1 MNLPARAGTRRSLL
15 PPGQGNTCS
24 GAEAPG
30 RAQPGGRRRERARCN
45 VTVKNIIK
53 TISYI
58 GALLLLPLVVGCGPN
73 VPKVAKLAPTDVIVA
88 FGDSLTFGLGATEAE
103 SYPIVLG
110 QLIARKV
117 VRAGVSG
124 EVTEGGLA
132 RLQEVIDEHKP
143 KLVIVCLGGNDM
155 LRKVNEAQTQTN
167 LRTIIK
173 TIKAQGI
180 AVVLVGVPK
189 PALVTS
195 APPFYAEIAK
205 EFGIPYEGKIVTDVL
220 YQRDQKS
227 DAIHP
232 NAKGYRR
239 MAEAI
244 AALLKKAGA
253 V

>member
-1 MNLPARAGTRRSLL
+1 MKNTLKTNTYVLFLL
-15 PPGQGNTCS
+15 WL
-24 GAEAPG
+24 
-30 RAQPGGRRRERARCN
+30 
-45 VTVKNIIK
+45 
-53 TISYI
+53 
-58 GALLLLPLVVGCGPN
+58 ALAAGCGPS
-73 VPKVAKLAPTDVIVA
+73 VPKIGKLAPADVIVA
-88 FGDSLTFGLGATEAE
+88 FGDSLTFGTGASEAE

-110 QLIARKV
+110 QLVARKV
-117 VRAGVSG
+117 VRAGVPG

-132 RLQEVIDEHKP
+132 RLQDVIDEHKP
-143 KLVIVCLGGNDM
+143 KLMIVCLGGNDM
-155 LRKVNEAQTQTN
+155 LRKVDEAQTQSN
-167 LRTIIK
+167 LRAIIK
-173 TIKAQGI
+173 TIQSQGI
-180 AVVLVGVPK
+180 AVVLMGVPK

-195 APPFYAEIAK
+195 PPPFFEAIAK

-239 MAEAI
+239 MAEAL

>member
-1 MNLPARAGTRRSLL
+1 MKIL
-15 PPGQGNTCS
+15 
-24 GAEAPG
+24 
-30 RAQPGGRRRERARCN
+30 
-45 VTVKNIIK
+45 IK
-53 TISYI
+53 TNSYI
-58 GALLLLPLVVGCGPN
+58 IFVLWALVLAGCGPS
-73 VPKVAKLAPTDVIVA
+73 VPKLGKLAPSDVIVA
-88 FGDSLTFGLGATEAE
+88 FGDSLTFGTGASEAE

-117 VRAGVSG
+117 VRAGVPG
-124 EVTEGGLA
+124 EITEGGLA

-143 KLVIVCLGGNDM
+143 KLMIVCLGGNDM
-155 LRKVNEAQTQTN
+155 LRKVDEGQTKSN

-173 TIKAQGI
+173 TIQSQGI
-180 AVVLVGVPK
+180 AVMLVGVPK

-195 APPFYAEIAK
+195 AAPFYEEIAK
-205 EFGIPYEGKIVTDVL
+205 EFNIPYEGKIVTDVL

-239 MAEAI
+239 MAEAV

-253 V
+253 L

>member
-1 MNLPARAGTRRSLL
+1 MKNTLKTNTYVLFLL
-15 PPGQGNTCS
+15 WL
-24 GAEAPG
+24 
-30 RAQPGGRRRERARCN
+30 
-45 VTVKNIIK
+45 
-53 TISYI
+53 
-58 GALLLLPLVVGCGPN
+58 ALAAGCGPS
-73 VPKVAKLAPTDVIVA
+73 VPKIGKLAPADVIVA
-88 FGDSLTFGLGATEAE
+88 FGDSLTFGTGASEAE

-110 QLIARKV
+110 QLVARKV
-117 VRAGVSG
+117 VRAGVPG

-132 RLQEVIDEHKP
+132 RLQDVIDEHKP
-143 KLVIVCLGGNDM
+143 KLMIVCLGGNDM
-155 LRKVNEAQTQTN
+155 LRKVDEAQTQSN
-167 LRTIIK
+167 LRAIIK
-173 TIKAQGI
+173 TIQSQGI
-180 AVVLVGVPK
+180 AVVLMGVPK

-195 APPFYAEIAK
+195 PPPFYEAIAK

-239 MAEAI
+239 MAEAL

>member
-1 MNLPARAGTRRSLL
+1 MT
-15 PPGQGNTCS
+15 
-24 GAEAPG
+24 
-30 RAQPGGRRRERARCN
+30 
-45 VTVKNIIK
+45 IK
-53 TISYI
+53 TNSYI
-58 GALLLLPLVVGCGPN
+58 ILSLWILLSAGCGPG
-73 VPKVAKLAPTDVIVA
+73 VPKTGKLAPSDVIVA
-88 FGDSLTFGLGATEAE
+88 FGDSLTFGTGAAEAD
-103 SYPIVLG
+103 SYPVVLG
-110 QLIARKV
+110 QLIGRQV
-117 VRAGVSG
+117 VRAGVPG

-132 RLQEVIDEHKP
+132 RVQDVIDEHKP
-143 KLVIVCLGGNDM
+143 KLMIVCLGGNDM
-155 LRKVNEAQTQTN
+155 LRKVDESQTKSN

-173 TIKAQGI
+173 TIQSQGI
-180 AVVLVGVPK
+180 AVVLMGVPK
-189 PALVTS
+189 PALLTG
-195 APPFYAEIAK
+195 APPFFDEIAK

>member
-1 MNLPARAGTRRSLL
+1 MKKS
-15 PPGQGNTCS
+15 
-24 GAEAPG
+24 
-30 RAQPGGRRRERARCN
+30 
-45 VTVKNIIK
+45 IK
-53 TISYI
+53 TNAYVFF
-58 GALLLLPLVVGCGPN
+58 ALWLTLLAGCGPGA
-73 VPKVAKLAPTDVIVA
+73 PKLGKLAPADVIVA
-88 FGDSLTFGLGATEAE
+88 FGDSLTFGTGATEAE
-103 SYPIVLG
+103 SYPMVLG
-110 QLIARKV
+110 QLLARTV
-117 VRAGVSG
+117 VRAGVPG

-132 RLQEVIDEHKP
+132 RVQEVIEEHKP
-143 KLVIVCLGGNDM
+143 KLMIVCLGGNDM
-155 LRKVNEAQTQTN
+155 LRKVDEAQTKSN
-167 LRTIIK
+167 LRAIIK
-173 TIKAQGI
+173 AIQSQGI

-195 APPFYAEIAK
+195 APPLFEEIAK

-239 MAEAI
+239 MAEAM

>member
-1 MNLPARAGTRRSLL
+1 MKYL
-15 PPGQGNTCS
+15 
-24 GAEAPG
+24 
-30 RAQPGGRRRERARCN
+30 
-45 VTVKNIIK
+45 IK
-53 TISYI
+53 TNSYVLF
-58 GALLLLPLVVGCGPN
+58 LLWAVLLSGCGAN

-88 FGDSLTFGLGATEAE
+88 FGDSLTFGVGASEAE
-103 SYPIVLG
+103 SYPLVLG
-110 QLIARKV
+110 QLIARTV

-132 RLQEVIDEHKP
+132 RLQAVIDEHKP
-143 KLVIVCLGGNDM
+143 KLMIVCLGGNDM
-155 LRKVNEAQTQTN
+155 LRKLDEAQTKTN
-167 LRTIIK
+167 LRTIIS
-173 TIKAQGI
+173 TIKSQGI
-180 AVVLVGVPK
+180 SVVLVGVPK

-195 APPFYAEIAK
+195 AAPFYAEIAK

-253 V
+253 L